1 MTPRPDIA
9 LCPVK
14 AKSCTHH
21 AHCLR
26 AQLPPHPTR
35 QAWFTPNGRGDECR
49 YFLPTEAF
57 THAGSDAADTEPRT
71 NVEAGGFSFE
81 VGRATVSANTTS
93 TGHAAGSSHVPTSIL
108 SGVTHDAGFGV
119 KTGDNA
125 GAGLGSAPVRPS
137 LASLARH
144 AAGLGSRAYA
154 VAAQRITRGQQ
165 LRAARLIFGRRS
177 PA

>member
-9 LCPVK
+9 LCPVS
-14 AKSCTHH
+14 AKSCAHH

-49 YFLPTEAF
+49 YFMPTEAF
-57 THAGSDAADTEPRT
+57 SPAGSDAADTEPRT
-71 NVEAGGFSFE
+71 NAEAGG
-81 VGRATVSANTTS
+81 AQ
-93 TGHAAGSSHVPTSIL
+93 L
-108 SGVTHDAGFGV
+108 SGATHGAGIEAD
-119 KTGDNA
+119 TGETA
-125 GAGLGSAPVRPS
+125 GAGPSSAPVCPS

-154 VAAQRITRGQQ
+154 IAAQRITRGQQ
-165 LRAARLIFGRRS
+165 LRAERLLFGRRS